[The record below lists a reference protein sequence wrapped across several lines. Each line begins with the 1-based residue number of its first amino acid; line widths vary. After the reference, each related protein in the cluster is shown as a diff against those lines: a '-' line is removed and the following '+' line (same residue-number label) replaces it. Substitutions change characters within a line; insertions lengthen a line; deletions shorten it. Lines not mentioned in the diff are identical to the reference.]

1 MFDFGFSELIV
12 VMVVALV
19 VIGPERL
26 PKVARTLGHLWGR
39 GQRYVNNV
47 KADIERDMNIEE
59 FRKLQQSVQEEASA
73 VGESVKQMTLSVD
86 QQLQQI
92 NETVAKLNKPGS
104 ASLTSFLDANQPTA
118 PAAAPAHSLATA
130 SVAAPQASIESKPQ
144 ATEAADGTPPA
155 NNPK

>member
-1 MFDFGFSELIV
+1 MFDFGFSELMV

-47 KADIERDMNIEE
+47 KADIERDMNVEE
-59 FRKLQQSVQEEASA
+59 FRKLQQSVQAEASA

-104 ASLTSFLDANQPTA
+104 ASLTSFLDVNPPPAPATA
-118 PAAAPAHSLATA
+118 PVIAGE
-130 SVAAPQASIESKPQ
+130 AAPQASIESKPQ